1 MSNQPSRFYGGDA
14 SAMGR
19 ARKLSP
25 SSWAKFVQETLGH
38 PVLVNVTR
46 EQFHA
51 LPAEEQRARKRVQFV
66 TPATFKTTPAQ
77 RVFENADGIAFVA
90 LDIDDSRQAR
100 PFDAEPPLMRE
111 ALEPLAFAS
120 YRTASS
126 RPEAPKLRIMV
137 ACGPDIPVTR
147 YGDAVRAVAARLGL
161 ATITKESLVAVQ
173 PMYLPTLFRD
183 DDPVEDHPLL
193 IAVTEGAALSLADLE
208 DVDEILSVGTAS
220 GAPKP
225 DASGGTDDDMDHLRP
240 TLDGI
245 EIHDAAAAL
254 EHLDPDCSYPEWL
267 EVAAALRHQ
276 FHGVNETKAYELFDK
291 WSAKGSKYSNQDD
304 TQAKWKSLRASPRG
318 RAPVTIRSLF
328 HKAAEAG
335 WVSTGVGAK
344 VHSTVLGWLSHP
356 QRTSAELLEHGL
368 KRIAG
373 APLQNPLDRASLVN
387 RLRTEL
393 ASRHCKVSVADLKKE
408 LRRLD
413 HRTAKPSPHTPENEL
428 PKWARGVCYVA
439 GANEFYFRSADRKL
453 GPEVLDNVYGVHLME
468 GDSVSGRPAVRPR
481 DFLLNVSRVP
491 RVDHYAYDPSHPEES
506 FITVGKRRFVNLYVP
521 TYPEADEADMDLAGD
536 AVLTHMSR
544 LVAEPAYRR
553 TILDFMAYCV
563 QYPGQKIRW
572 ALLLQGAQGCGK
584 TALAEIM
591 AAVLGR
597 NHVNMLDASKLFSDF
612 NTWAADSQI
621 VAVEEIRVVGHN
633 RHEVMDRLKPCISN
647 DTVTVNGKH
656 KDLRINVPNVT
667 NYFMF
672 TNHRDSL
679 AVSSDDR
686 RYFVVNSQIQ
696 TKDQVAG
703 FGPDYFRKLFG
714 IIHGKAAGLR
724 AFFEQ
729 WGISGDFDAHG
740 HAPTTTYLGDLQ
752 SAASTPLQAAV
763 SEAIADGDHP
773 LVQTDLVSARALKAI
788 LDTEGLGNNVTDQ
801 HIGGVLREL
810 KYFRVGRARVGE
822 RRHWL
827 WTQAPTTLDKA
838 QAMAV
843 KRFEKVE
850 EQ

>member
-1 MSNQPSRFYGGDA
+1 
-14 SAMGR
+14 MGR
-19 ARKLSP
+19 VRKLSP
-25 SSWAKFVQETLGH
+25 VNWTKFVQETLGH

-66 TPATFKTTPAQ
+66 TPATFNATPAQ
-77 RVFENADGIAFVA
+77 RIYENADGISFVA

-100 PFDAEPPLMRE
+100 PFDADPSLMRD
-111 ALEPLAFAS
+111 ALEPLAFAA

-137 ACGPDIPVTR
+137 ACSHEIPVAR

-161 ATITKESLVAVQ
+161 ASITKESLVAVQ

-193 IAVTEGAALSLADLE
+193 IAVTEAAELTLADLTE
-208 DVDEILSVGTAS
+208 VDDILAPGTSTPTPAKGDHS
-220 GAPKP
+220 
-225 DASGGTDDDMDHLRP
+225 DDDLDHLRP
-240 TLDGI
+240 TLDGVGI
-245 EIHDAAAAL
+245 ADVAAAL

-267 EVAAALRHQ
+267 EIAAALRHQ
-276 FHGVNETKAYELFDK
+276 FYGEQETNAYELFDK
-291 WSAKGSKYSNQDD
+291 WSAKGSKYSGPDD
-304 TQAKWKSLRASPRG
+304 TRAKWASLRPTPRG
-318 RAPVTIRSLF
+318 RAPVTVRSLF
-328 HKAAEAG
+328 HKATEAG

-344 VHSTVLGWLSHP
+344 VHSAVLGWIAHP
-356 QRTSAELLEHGL
+356 ERTSAELLEHGL
-368 KRIAG
+368 MRIAG

-393 ASRHCKVSVADLKKE
+393 ASRHCKVSVVDLKKE

-413 HRTAKPSPHTPENEL
+413 HRTTKPNARTPENEL

-481 DFLLNVSRVP
+481 DFLLNVARVP

-521 TYPEADEADMDLAGD
+521 TYPEPDEADMEVAGD
-536 AVLTHMSR
+536 AVLAHLSR

-584 TALAEIM
+584 TALAEMM

-696 TKDQVAG
+696 TKEQVG
-703 FGPDYFRKLFG
+703 TFGPDYFRKLFG

-729 WGISGDFDAHG
+729 WGISNNFDAHG
-740 HAPTTTYLGDLQ
+740 HAPVTTYLGDLQ
-752 SAASTPLQAAV
+752 SAASTPLQAAIA
-763 SEAIADGDHP
+763 EAIADGDHP
-773 LVQTDLVSARALKAI
+773 LVQTDLISARALKAM
-788 LDTEGLGNNVTDQ
+788 LDTDGLGHNLTDQ

-810 KYFRVGRARVGE
+810 KYFRVGRARVGD

-827 WTQAPTTLDKA
+827 WTREPMSMDKA
-838 QAMAV
+838 QGLATA
-843 KRFEKVE
+843 RFEKGDE
-850 EQ
+850 E

>member
-1 MSNQPSRFYGGDA
+1 MSNHTSRYYGGDA

-19 ARKLSP
+19 VRKLSP
-25 SSWAKFVQETLGH
+25 ASWAKFVQETLGH

-66 TPATFKTTPAQ
+66 TPAAFKTTPAQ
-77 RVFENADGIAFVA
+77 RVYENADGISFVA

-100 PFDAEPPLMRE
+100 PFDAEPSLMRD
-111 ALEPLAFAS
+111 ALEPLAFAA

-137 ACGPDIPVTR
+137 AVGRDVPVAR
-147 YGDAVRAVAARLGL
+147 YGDAVRTVAARLGL
-161 ATITKESLVAVQ
+161 ATVTKESLVAVQ

-183 DDPVEDHPLL
+183 DDPAEDHPLI
-193 IAVTEGAALSLADLE
+193 IAVTEGAELGLADLDGTASE
-208 DVDEILSVGTAS
+208 PVDPILEVGTAAA
-220 GAPKP
+220 APT
-225 DASGGTDDDMDHLRP
+225 AFNDDDLDHLRP

-245 EIHDAAAAL
+245 ELGDAAAAL

-276 FHGVNETKAYELFDK
+276 FYGEKETKAYELFDQ
-291 WSAKGSKYSNQDD
+291 WSAKGAKYAD
-304 TQAKWKSLRASPRG
+304 TEDTSAKWKSLRATPRG

-328 HKAAEAG
+328 RKAAEAG

-344 VHSTVLGWLSHP
+344 VHSTVLGWLAHP
-356 QRTSAELLEHGL
+356 ERTSAELLEHGL

-373 APLQNPLDRASLVN
+373 APLQNPLDRAALLN

-393 ASRHCKVSVADLKKE
+393 STRHCKVSVADLKKE

-413 HRTAKPSPHTPENEL
+413 HHTAKPAAHTPENEL

-468 GDSVSGRPAVRPR
+468 GDSVSGRPTVRPR

-521 TYPEADEADMDLAGD
+521 TYPEADEADMDVAGD
-536 AVLTHMSR
+536 AVLSHLSR

-584 TALAEIM
+584 TALAEMM

-696 TKDQVAG
+696 TKEQVG
-703 FGPDYFRKLFG
+703 TFGPDYFRKLFG
-714 IIHGKAAGLR
+714 VIHGKAAGLR

-729 WGISGDFDAHG
+729 WGISPSFDAHG
-740 HAPTTTYLGDLQ
+740 HAPATTYLGDLQ
-752 SAASTPLQAAV
+752 SAASTPLQAAIA
-763 SEAIADGDHP
+763 EAIADGDHP
-773 LVQTDLVSARALKAI
+773 LVRSDLVSARALKAI
-788 LDTEGLGNNVTDQ
+788 LDTDGLGHGITDQ

-827 WTQAPTTLDKA
+827 WTQAPTTLDAA
-838 QAMAV
+838 QTLALSRMGPDEA
-843 KRFEKVE
+843 
-850 EQ
+850 